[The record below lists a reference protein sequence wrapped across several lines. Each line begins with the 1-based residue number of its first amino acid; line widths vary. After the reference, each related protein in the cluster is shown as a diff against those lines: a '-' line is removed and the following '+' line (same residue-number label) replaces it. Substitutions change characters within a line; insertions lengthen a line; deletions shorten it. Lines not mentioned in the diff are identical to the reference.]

1 MTVVTDT
8 ASQIGLFESDESL
21 GEHPGYYRD
30 QIITYIGN
38 KRSLL
43 GPIGE
48 AISSVLSQ
56 LGKRKLRILDGFT
69 GSGVVS
75 RLLKSYASELVVN
88 DLESY
93 SRVISNCYLTNRS
106 SIDMNELCYIVG
118 KLNDNVDIDSGGEPG
133 FIERL
138 YAPKND
144 KHIQID
150 ERAFYTRDNARRLDQ
165 FRQLIGTEDPA
176 WFDLLVGPLLSSAS
190 VHANTAGVFKGF
202 YKERGTGRGK
212 FGGTGAD
219 ALRRITGQIRLQPPI
234 LSVYEVDVQV
244 CQMDINNLI
253 SNVGNFDLAY
263 FDPPYNQHPYGS
275 NYFMLNLLV
284 DYEEPKETS
293 RVSGIPKNWNRSAY
307 NQRKNAFKSLSALI
321 RNVDAKYVL
330 LSFNNEGFVNPVRL
344 RDYLDQLGTVKEI
357 QIQHNTF
364 RGRRNL
370 HSRSTYVTEH
380 LFLLH
385 KQGF

>member
-8 ASQIGLFESDESL
+8 TSQLGLFESDESL

-43 GPIGE
+43 GPIDE
-48 AISSVLSQ
+48 AISYVVSQ
-56 LGKRKLRILDGFT
+56 LGKRKLRILDGFA

-75 RLLKSYASELVVN
+75 RLLKSSASELVAN

-118 KLNDNVDIDSGGEPG
+118 KLNDNVDTDSGGEPG

-138 YAPKND
+138 YAPKDD
-144 KHIQID
+144 KSIQIG

-165 FRQLIGTEDPA
+165 FRQLISTEDPA

-234 LSVYEVDVQV
+234 LSMYEADVQV

-253 SNVGNFDLAY
+253 SKIGSFDLAY

-307 NQRKNAFKSLSALI
+307 NQRRNAFKSLATLI
-321 RNVDAKYVL
+321 KKVDAKYVL
-330 LSFNNEGFVNPVRL
+330 LSFNNEGFVSPVKL
-344 RDYLDQLGTVKEI
+344 RDYLDKLGDVKEI
-357 QIQHNTF
+357 RIRHNTF
-364 RGRRNL
+364 RGSRNL

-380 LFLLH
+380 LFLLR

>member
-1 MTVVTDT
+1 M
-8 ASQIGLFESDESL
+8 
-21 GEHPGYYRD
+21 
-30 QIITYIGN
+30 
-38 KRSLL
+38 
-43 GPIGE
+43 
-48 AISSVLSQ
+48 
-56 LGKRKLRILDGFT
+56 
-69 GSGVVS
+69 
-75 RLLKSYASELVVN
+75 
-88 DLESY
+88 
-93 SRVISNCYLTNRS
+93 
-106 SIDMNELCYIVG
+106 
-118 KLNDNVDIDSGGEPG
+118 
-133 FIERL
+133 
-138 YAPKND
+138 
-144 KHIQID
+144 
-150 ERAFYTRDNARRLDQ
+150 
-165 FRQLIGTEDPA
+165 
-176 WFDLLVGPLLSSAS
+176 
-190 VHANTAGVFKGF
+190 
-202 YKERGTGRGK
+202 
-212 FGGTGAD
+212 
-219 ALRRITGQIRLQPPI
+219 
-234 LSVYEVDVQV
+234 YEVDVQV

-364 RGRRNL
+364 RGSRNL